1 MEGMDHNWTNSVM
14 SRLPKA
20 IAGIA
25 HVNGDNGRSL
35 SICMNLITL
44 HNCEM
49 PFLPSPGRIS

>member
-1 MEGMDHNWTNSVM
+1 MDHNWTNSVM